1 MKQTASRLYIQ
12 LSVLLIMLSIPCLAH
27 SSEQLQEVQGVQSH
41 ASIEKAVF
49 QHINEQLSSDGLDI
63 DIEIELNQ
71 IDKRLRLQQCDQP
84 LATTVR
90 GAGKLRGRIAVAV
103 KCSSPKP
110 WKFYLGA
117 TVRQFGKIIVA
128 KQGIPR
134 GTVLSRNDIHLKYT
148 ELTQLRQGYYQHIDA
163 IVGMV
168 AKRTLS
174 GGKPIGSHAVNRR
187 QLINRGDKVTIRAVL
202 AGIEVRMIG
211 EALANGANGERISV
225 KNLSSNR
232 IIKAVVTSQG
242 VVTVTL

>member
-1 MKQTASRLYIQ
+1 MKQTTNSLYTQ
-12 LSVLLIMLSIPCLAH
+12 VSALLIMLSMPYLAH
-27 SSEQLQEVQGVQSH
+27 SSEQLQEAQGVQSH

-63 DIEIELNQ
+63 EIELNRV
-71 IDKRLRLQQCDQP
+71 DKRLRLQQCDQP

-90 GAGKLRGRIAVAV
+90 GIGELRGRIAIAV

-117 TVRQFGKIIVA
+117 TVRQFGKIVVA

-134 GTVLSRNDIHLKYT
+134 GTVLSHSDIHLKYT
-148 ELTQLRQGYYQHIDA
+148 ELTQLRQGYYQHIDD

-168 AKRTLS
+168 TKRTLS
-174 GGKPIGSHAVNRR
+174 GGKPIGPHTVNRR
-187 QLINRGDKVTIRAVL
+187 QLVNRGDKVTIRAVL
-202 AGIEVRMIG
+202 AGIEVRMVG

-225 KNLSSNR
+225 KNLSSDR

-242 VVTVTL
+242 VVSVRL